1 MSLTPDK
8 LKALFEDLGK
18 PTMRGVRK
26 CPKCGTLN
34 GTRGISCKNKDCD
47 VVFKEREKKKGHSAD
62 AVKILTGSTSQL
74 FSVRLRDRGPDYR
87 GFVQFPAVHDF
98 EGNPAVLDSNMLA
111 QTAHCYVDTCS
122 RSQQSLGNTQS
133 SCTHIRGALACE
145 QEAEPLTLK
154 NSVLNMLPVSG
165 DMKQAIWLLATETT
179 GPLVQRVTKN
189 IMVVKCKSHSK
200 QPLGFLHFSFFE
212 TSRNRSQPEH
222 KFQCSCK
229 AFKVSEWSECMEACC
244 SYVGMLLWIN
254 VVVLSRHHGQC
265 PVWLQQPLLSASR
278 HLQVI

>member
-62 AVKILTGSTSQL
+62 AVKILTGSSQL

-122 RSQQSLGNTQS
+122 RSQQSLDSGQQP
-133 SCTHIRGALACE
+133 CTHIRGALSCE

-154 NSVLNMLPVSG
+154 NSVLNTLPVSS

-212 TSRNRSQPEH
+212 TSRNRAQPEH

-229 AFKVSEWSECMEACC
+229 AFKVGASCRPGT
-244 SYVGMLLWIN
+244 VG
-254 VVVLSRHHGQC
+254 
-265 PVWLQQPLLSASR
+265 
-278 HLQVI
+278 